1 MTGPGTVKVS
11 VHVGLRPALWS
22 CVVFVALAAVTAAGI
37 PAAPGRAGADT
48 HAADVPVAA

>member
-22 CVVFVALAAVTAAGI
+22 CVVFAALAAVTAAGI
-37 PAAPGRAGADT
+37 TAAPGRAAADT